1 MAFTIER
8 IGCATLYLGDCR
20 EVLPTLEAE
29 SVDMIFTDPPY
40 GHANHDGD
48 LNAML
53 NKHRG
58 LENQPIANDGREE
71 MRALMDAM
79 LHEAARILRSESCCC
94 CCCCC
99 GGGPKPSFAW
109 LADRMDRDGLQFFH
123 ECVWDKVNPGLGWRF
138 RRQHE
143 LLMFAHRKG
152 GKFLWADESVRVPN
166 VIKIYPDRNR
176 EHPNEKPL
184 FLCDTVIAAI
194 AKPGNLVLDPCMGSG
209 TTLVSCVNKQIEC
222 IGIEVD
228 PKHFSK
234 ACERVERAVKQ
245 TDLFVQP
252 QATLLSIF
260 PDEELANK

>member
-94 CCCCC
+94 CCC
-99 GGGPKPSFAW
+99 GGGPKLSFAW
-109 LADRMDRDGLQFFH
+109 LADR
-123 ECVWDKVNPGLGWRF
+123 
-138 RRQHE
+138 
-143 LLMFAHRKG
+143 
-152 GKFLWADESVRVPN
+152 
-166 VIKIYPDRNR
+166 
-176 EHPNEKPL
+176 
-184 FLCDTVIAAI
+184 
-194 AKPGNLVLDPCMGSG
+194 
-209 TTLVSCVNKQIEC
+209 LVS
-222 IGIEVD
+222 
-228 PKHFSK
+228 
-234 ACERVERAVKQ
+234 
-245 TDLFVQP
+245 
-252 QATLLSIF
+252 
-260 PDEELANK
+260 